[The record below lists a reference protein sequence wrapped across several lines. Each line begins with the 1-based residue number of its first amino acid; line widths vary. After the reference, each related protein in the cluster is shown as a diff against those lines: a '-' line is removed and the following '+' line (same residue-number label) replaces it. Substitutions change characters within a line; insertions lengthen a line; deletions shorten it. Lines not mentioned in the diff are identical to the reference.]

1 MCRPGSGS
9 FVRHKKVDVGVTFLQ
24 AVKHR
29 YGAEA
34 GATTLGGMADDC
46 NDAEEEMYVV
56 GESNRIT
63 KVHMVGKDK
72 ITEKFRY
79 TYMYICTNLCSEF
92 GSCTKS
98 YYEIKSRGSVLFQVM
113 YQILKTVMI
122 FLS

>member
-9 FVRHKKVDVGVTFLQ
+9 FVRHKKIDVGVTFLQ

-34 GATTLGGMADDC
+34 GATTLGGVADDC

-79 TYMYICTNLCSEF
+79 TYVHTCTFVQIYAVNLEAVQNHITKQNPGVRYSSK
-92 GSCTKS
+92 SCT
-98 YYEIKSRGSVLFQVM
+98 RF
-113 YQILKTVMI
+113 
-122 FLS
+122 